1 MATSTDDRKAQAQLG
16 NAREQDVHHVK
27 DQKGQNIV
35 LHPDTI
41 KPEATLYIKGCE
53 DSEIVVLGK
62 CTKIMIEGCRRTK
75 VTLKGRILT
84 NIVEVWKCADFGLT
98 LFSDVKTLQLD
109 ICRNLALDFATRDH
123 LGNIVWA
130 GVYNLSIKFQDE
142 PNFEPY
148 VSGFDHMKLQ
158 YEDLNPIHDQFIVRN
173 IKGEITSEQIVRLS
187 NGYPTTEREAAA
199 FDANK
204 EQNEKNAEDF
214 IRKRLVDA
222 GITLGK
228 KKAEGPKVGRNDPCT
243 CGSGKKAKKC
253 CHTKA

>member
-1 MATSTDDRKAQAQLG
+1 MTTPEDRRAQAQLG
-16 NAREQDVHHVK
+16 NAREQEVHHVK
-27 DQKGQNIV
+27 DQKGQQV
-35 LHPDTI
+35 HVAPDTI

-53 DSEIVVLGK
+53 DTEVVVTGK

-84 NIVEVWKCADFGLT
+84 NIVEVWKCADFGLS

-142 PNFEPY
+142 PDFTPY
-148 VSGFDHMKLQ
+148 VSGFDQMKLQ
-158 YEDLNPIHDQFIVRN
+158 YTDLNPIHDQFIIRH
-173 IKGEITSEQIVRLS
+173 IKGEIVAEQVVRLI
-187 NGYPTTEREAAA
+187 NGYPTTEREATE
-199 FDANK
+199 FDNNQ
-204 EQNEKNAEDF
+204 EQNAKNAEEF
-214 IRKRLVDA
+214 VRKRLLDA

-228 KKAEGPKVGRNDPCT
+228 KKTEAAKVGRNDACT

-253 CHTKA
+253 CSKA